1 MSNSDHAPQ
10 DSQPFGDVARR
21 LASVV
26 DGANRRDPI
35 LSKRLTVLADV
46 QGAPIDWI
54 WPGRIARGKLHVLA
68 GDPGLGKS
76 FLTLDIASRIT
87 SGNAWPDGGIAPIG
101 NVLVFSLEDDAADTI
116 RPRVAAMG
124 GDEYRIWV
132 ENRRANTLSLDREI
146 RDLQELIIKTD
157 AVLVVIDPLNA
168 YLGGGVDTFND
179 AKVRTVLGPL
189 STAASA
195 TKAAVLAV
203 MHLNKNEEMGDLY
216 RVGGSIGFIGA
227 ARLVFTVSKDPADP
241 TTSRLLTPLKTNI
254 SKPAATLAYRL
265 VEKQPDQPVVEWDG
279 ERDTP
284 SAGALRTTTNS
295 GRDDEALERA
305 ETFLREILG
314 NGSRLSA
321 DVEKEARRKR
331 IADRTLER
339 ARKKLG
345 VEATKSRDLAGNPWV
360 MSLPT
365 QSPTAQ

>member
-227 ARLVFTVSKDPADP
+227 AR
-241 TTSRLLTPLKTNI
+241 
-254 SKPAATLAYRL
+254 
-265 VEKQPDQPVVEWDG
+265 
-279 ERDTP
+279 
-284 SAGALRTTTNS
+284 
-295 GRDDEALERA
+295 
-305 ETFLREILG
+305 
-314 NGSRLSA
+314 
-321 DVEKEARRKR
+321 
-331 IADRTLER
+331 
-339 ARKKLG
+339 
-345 VEATKSRDLAGNPWV
+345 
-360 MSLPT
+360 
-365 QSPTAQ
+365 